1 MWGMGKEQKFSFGWI
16 IFLVAVVVR
25 LLPVIAAQ
33 EMTIGL
39 DDMFQYDMLARSL
52 AAGDGFRWYSEEDLD
67 LVERYLPIEF
77 VEGDYDP
84 RGVLTSFRAPGY
96 PFFLSLIYRLF
107 GLDDRFFVV
116 RQTQAFVMATIAP
129 MTWLLGKRLFPE
141 KEKVAR
147 VAAWFVT
154 LYPYLLIYPLALAT
168 EAIFIPLVLACI
180 LVLLRAA
187 DTRRWQEYLLA
198 GALLGYAALTRSVVL
213 ALLPFILLWVWFL
226 LKDRRGTLIL
236 LVSVLVFVVPW
247 TVRNTRL
254 YGTFTSIENN
264 MGYTLNMGYHPETE
278 GKFQYPQSL
287 DLMHYLDDGERNRA
301 GMESAIGFIQD
312 DPGRVPYLM
321 LRKLGY
327 FFGLERKAIT
337 YFYSNNFL
345 GYIPQ
350 PWLGLIFAIFLLPF
364 VLLMIFSV
372 PGLVSQ
378 KWTPPRLLIGAVLL
392 VYFGPHLLLL
402 AEPRF
407 HLTIVPLL
415 ALFAAYAWVERK
427 RIAAGMTQPG
437 RRWQLALTAALIGL
451 LLFNWGAELWL
462 DAETLKLLM
471 GPQGNRLYLN
481 Y

>member
-1 MWGMGKEQKFSFGWI
+1 MDKGQKTSFGWI
-16 IFLVAVVVR
+16 IFLIAVVVR
-25 LLPVIAAQ
+25 LLPVIAAR

-52 AAGDGFRWYSEEDLD
+52 AAGEGFRWYGEEDLA

-77 VEGDYDP
+77 IQGDYDP

-96 PFFLSLIYRLF
+96 PFFLSLIYRMF
-107 GLDDRFFVV
+107 GLEDRFFVA
-116 RQTQAFVMATIAP
+116 RQIQAFVMASIAP
-129 MTWLLGKRLFPE
+129 MTWMLAKRLFPE
-141 KEKVAR
+141 KER
-147 VAAWFVT
+147 VGKLAAWFVT
-154 LYPYLLIYPLALAT
+154 FYPYLVIYPLALAT
-168 EAIFIPLVLACI
+168 EVIFIPLVMCCI
-180 LVLLRAA
+180 LLILKAV
-187 DTRRWQEYLLA
+187 DTHRWEDYLLA

-226 LKDRRGTLIL
+226 VRDRRGTLIL

-254 YGTFTSIENN
+254 HGTFTSVENA
-264 MGYTLNMGYHPETE
+264 MGYTLYMGYHPETA

-287 DLMHYLDDGERNRA
+287 ELMHYLDDGERNQT
-301 GMESAIGFIQD
+301 GMDAAVGFIKD
-312 DPGRVPYLM
+312 DPGRVSYLM

-327 FFGLERKAIT
+327 FFGLERKVIT

-350 PWLGLIFAIFLLPF
+350 PWLIAIFGVFLLPF
-364 VLLMIFSV
+364 VLLMTFAV
-372 PGLVSQ
+372 QGLTVQ
-378 KWTPPRLLIGAVLL
+378 EWTTPRILIGVVLF
-392 VYFGPHLLLL
+392 VYFAPHLMLL

-415 ALFAAYAWVERK
+415 AIFAAYAWVERK
-427 RIAAGMTQPG
+427 QIALEMNQPG
-437 RRWQLALTAALIGL
+437 HRWKQALAVILIIL
-451 LLFNWGAELWL
+451 LLLNWGAELWL
-462 DAETLKLLM
+462 DADTIRLLF
-471 GPQGNRLYLN
+471 GPEGNKLYLN